1 MASVQARYPMLT
13 IFNKLPVDILPSSLS
28 LPHFSMS
35 KNKQESIDLL
45 MATHSFPGSFTFKVI
60 GRAENDFQSI
70 VLDTIKR
77 TTDGCSEIPHSSR
90 ETSGGRHI
98 AITAEPTVES
108 PEMVLE
114 IYERLKE
121 LPGVVMLL

>member
-1 MASVQARYPMLT
+1 
-13 IFNKLPVDILPSSLS
+13 
-28 LPHFSMS
+28 
-35 KNKQESIDLL
+35 

-60 GRAENDFQSI
+60 GRAENDFVAM
-70 VLDTIKR
+70 VLDAIQLLVIG
-77 TTDGCSEIPHSSR
+77 DAEIPHSTR

-98 AITAEPTVES
+98 AITAEPHVES

-114 IYERLKE
+114 IYERLRE

>member
-1 MASVQARYPMLT
+1 
-13 IFNKLPVDILPSSLS
+13 
-28 LPHFSMS
+28 MS

-60 GRAENDFQSI
+60 GRAENDFVAM
-70 VLDTIKR
+70 VLDAIQLLVIG
-77 TTDGCSEIPHSSR
+77 DAEIPHSTR

-98 AITAEPTVES
+98 AITAEPHVES

-114 IYERLKE
+114 IYERLRE